1 MLKIYG
7 IKNCSS
13 MKKAFD
19 LLNELGLSYEFHDYK
34 KQSIDE
40 DTLHTWLNEAGAA
53 LILNKKGTTWR
64 KLSEEE
70 QEHALVG
77 QAELIETL
85 KAHTSLIKRPVL
97 ETAHGLIVGFDEAQ
111 YRALHQNISK

>member
-19 LLNELGLSYEFHDYK
+19 LLTEQGLSYEFHDYK
-34 KQSIDE
+34 KQGIDAE
-40 DTLHTWLNEAGAA
+40 TVKTWLDA
-53 LILNKKGTTWR
+53 LGQDVVLNKKGTTWR

-70 QEHALVG
+70 QQATLSSENALIN
-77 QAELIETL
+77 ALTT
-85 KAHTSLIKRPVL
+85 HTSLIKRPIL
-97 ETAHGLIVGFDEAQ
+97 ATSTGFIAGFNETVYRSLAH
-111 YRALHQNISK
+111 